1 MKHVTRMTGLLM
13 AAALLLAGC
22 GQDALVISQVDD
34 ASHAR
39 IAVNMGSTGEALA
52 KNRFPEGDV
61 QTFAD
66 PMDSVAAMK
75 AGQID
80 AIVMPYPA
88 AYQVVKRN
96 ADLVVLP
103 EQMSKEDSAIAV
115 RQGNPELL
123 AAVNGFI
130 RALQADGTLADM
142 KRRWIKQDLSPYEEP
157 EIAVPTTGVPLRIGV
172 AATRE
177 PTSFIDATGRVSG
190 HDGELAR
197 RLGAKLGRPIEFL
210 DAKFMAL
217 IPALQSGKIDL
228 IVTGMTATD
237 ERRKFVD
244 FSDIYFAN
252 AQVLLVRKPVAGA
265 AAVAATP
272 KLATLADLKDKRLG
286 VQQGTVY
293 DGYAIRTYPGA
304 KVSQFESLADLSLA
318 ISSGKVDAGFSD
330 ELSLAELMRE
340 NPQLGIL
347 GQPLFTSSLGV
358 GFNKSRAD
366 LRDAF
371 NRYLADIRQSGVYAD
386 MYERWVN
393 KRATQGP
400 DVAVDK
406 PSGVLKVGLTTGG
419 MPFTG
424 NINNELVGFDVEL
437 IRRFAASLGK
447 APEFQDMAFGSLVAA
462 VASGKVD
469 LIASSIFI
477 TEERKQRIDF
487 SDSYAEQASVAF
499 VLKSN
504 LAGYEASAP
513 AVAKLPFFTRVGN
526 SFYSNIIV
534 EQRYLLLW
542 DGLKATAIISVLATL
557 FGTALGAVVC
567 FMRMSP
573 LAVLQVP
580 AKVYIGILRG
590 MPVVVLLMLIYY
602 VVFASV
608 DISPL
613 FVAVVAFGMNFAAH
627 VCEMFRTG
635 IEGVD
640 KGQSEAG
647 AAMGFTQTQTFGFI
661 VLPQMI
667 QRILPVYKGEF
678 ISLVKMTSIVGY
690 IAVQDLTKASDI
702 IRSRTFDAFFPL
714 VMVAVLYFLIS
725 WFLMQA
731 LNHLERVT
739 DPKYRRNKAGA
750 R

>member
-1 MKHVTRMTGLLM
+1 MKHVTRMTGLLL
-13 AAALLLAGC
+13 AAALMLAGC
-22 GQDALVISQVDD
+22 GQELPVISNSDD
-34 ASHAR
+34 AAHAR
-39 IAVNMGSTGEALA
+39 IGVTMGSTGEAVI
-52 KNRFPEGDV
+52 KQRFPEAV
-61 QTFAD
+61 AQTFAD

-88 AYQVVKRN
+88 AYQIVKHN
-96 ADLVVLP
+96 PDLVVLP
-103 EQMSKEDSAIAV
+103 EQLSKEDSAIAV

-123 AAVNGFI
+123 ASVNGFI
-130 RALQADGTLADM
+130 RELQADGTLADM
-142 KRRWIKQDLSPYEEP
+142 KRRWIKQDLSPYEELQ
-157 EIAVPTTGVPLRIGV
+157 IAVPTQGVPLRVGV
-172 AATRE
+172 TATRD
-177 PTSFIDATGRVSG
+177 PTSFVDATGRITG

-197 RLGAKLGRPIEFL
+197 RLAARLGRPLEFL
-210 DAKFMAL
+210 DTKWMAL

-228 IVTGMTATD
+228 IVSGMTATD

-244 FSDIYFAN
+244 FSEVYFAN
-252 AQVLLVRKPVAGA
+252 AQVLLVRKPGA
-265 AAVAATP
+265 VAVAATP

-293 DGYAIRTYPGA
+293 DGYAIKTYPDA
-304 KVSQFESLADLSLA
+304 KVSQFEGLADLSLA

-330 ELSLAELMRE
+330 ELSLAEVMRE

-347 GQPLFTSSLGV
+347 GQPLFSSSVGV
-358 GFNKSRAD
+358 GFNKSRSD
-366 LRDAF
+366 LREAF
-371 NRYLADIRQSGVYAD
+371 NRYLADIRKSGVYAEMVD
-386 MYERWVN
+386 RWVTQ
-393 KRATQGP
+393 RATKGP
-400 DVAVDK
+400 DVAVAN
-406 PSGVLKVGLTTGG
+406 PNGVLKVGLNTGG

-424 NINNELVGFDVEL
+424 NLNNELVGFDVEMM
-437 IRRFAASLGK
+437 RRFAASLGK
-447 APEFQDMAFGSLVAA
+447 APEFHDMAFGSLVAA

-487 SDSYAEQASVAF
+487 SDSYFEQASVAF
-499 VLKSN
+499 ALKSS
-504 LAGYEASAP
+504 LAGNEAAAP
-513 AVAKLPFFTRVGN
+513 AAAKASFLTRVRN
-526 SFYSNIIV
+526 SFYSNIIL

-542 DGLKATAIISVLATL
+542 DGLKATAVISVLATL
-557 FGTALGAVVC
+557 FGTALGALVC

-613 FVAVVAFGMNFAAH
+613 LVAVVAFGMNFAAH

-647 AAMGFTQTQTFGFI
+647 AAMGFTKTQTFGFI